1 MCKANKLGISLL
13 RITKYKLCNKNIYK
27 TARNTANQTQISL
40 LLPDKPPRF

>member
-1 MCKANKLGISLL
+1 MCKANKLEISLL
-13 RITKYKLCNKNIYK
+13 RITKHELCNKNIYK